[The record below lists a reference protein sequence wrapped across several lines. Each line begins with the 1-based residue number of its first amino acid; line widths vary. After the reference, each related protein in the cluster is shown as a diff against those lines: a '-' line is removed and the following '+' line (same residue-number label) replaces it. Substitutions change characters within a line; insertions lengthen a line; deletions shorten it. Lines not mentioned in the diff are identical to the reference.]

1 MCKKGK
7 LVKSVCHKTASFRT
21 QFSSM
26 EKVTQVNCTLS
37 ICLSSQISIH
47 FKFLSLPMDLP
58 SKKRYSKANKYKKG
72 CSTSLVNRE
81 MQINT
86 KQECKVIQPSILGN
100 FSVVS
105 NKSKHLPYGLK
116 IHSSIY
122 TPKTD
127 GCIHTYTHTHTHTLM
142 RLFTAA

>member
-1 MCKKGK
+1 MSKTKTEHKDEKWAKG
-7 LVKSVCHKTASFRT
+7 FN
-21 QFSSM
+21 
-26 EKVTQVNCTLS
+26 ETL
-37 ICLSSQISIH
+37 IN
-47 FKFLSLPMDLP
+47 P

-122 TPKTD
+122 IPKTD
-127 GCIHTYTHTHTHTLM
+127 GCIHTHTHTHTHS
-142 RLFTAA
+142 